1 VRKKLRIAALI
12 GCGLLLVIAAGLCG
26 LYWAFKQQ
34 PDFYR
39 QAIQVDPALQ
49 KKASDQML
57 QRAAALRSDLEKEG
71 RWQALFT
78 AEQINGWLAVDL
90 VENYPDLLPESF
102 RDPRVEIR
110 PDRLTL
116 ACRLKRGT
124 LDGVVTLTVEP
135 YLAEPN
141 VLALRVRSA
150 RAGLVPMPL
159 SEILDAISAAAGQMN
174 LHRRWGRAGGDPVAL
189 ISISPPTTQDGRSV
203 QIETLQL
210 SEGEIYL
217 AGTTRPWQ
225 AGGDKAERR

>member
-1 VRKKLRIAALI
+1 VRKRLRIAALL
-12 GCGLLLVIAAGLCG
+12 GGGLVLLIAVGLCG
-26 LYWAFKQQ
+26 LYWALKQQ

-90 VENYPDLLPESF
+90 VENYPDMLPESF
-102 RDPRVEIR
+102 RDPRVQIQ
-110 PDRLTL
+110 PDRMTL
-116 ACRLKRGT
+116 ACRLKQDA
-124 LDGVVTLTVEP
+124 LDSVVTLTVEP
-135 YLAEPN
+135 YLVEPN
-141 VLALRVRSA
+141 VLALRIRGA

-159 SEILDAISAAAGQMN
+159 AEILDAVSEAAAQMDLN
-174 LHRRWGRAGGDPVAL
+174 LRWRRAEDDPVAL
-189 ISISPPTTQDGRSV
+189 ISFSPLTTDDGRLV

-217 AGTTRPWQ
+217 AGTSRPRG
-225 AGGDKAERR
+225 AGSKEW

>member
-39 QAIQVDPALQ
+39 QAIQVDSSLQ

-57 QRAAALRSDLEKEG
+57 QRAAALRSDLEQEG

-78 AEQINGWLAVDL
+78 AEQLNGWLAVDL
-90 VENYPDLLPESF
+90 VENYPDMLPESF
-102 RDPRVEIR
+102 RDPRVEIQ
-110 PDRLTL
+110 PDRMTL

-135 YLAEPN
+135 YLVEPN
-141 VLALRVRSA
+141 VLALRIRRA

-159 SEILDAISAAAGQMN
+159 AEILDAVSEAAGRMD
-174 LHRRWGRAGGDPVAL
+174 LHLRWRRAGGDPVAL
-189 ISISPPTTQDGRSV
+189 ISFPPPRTQDGKLV

-217 AGTTRPWQ
+217 AGTTRPRPADGPEPQ
-225 AGGDKAERR
+225 GP

>member
-1 VRKKLRIAALI
+1 LV
-12 GCGLLLVIAAGLCG
+12 LLIAAGLGG
-26 LYWAFKQQ
+26 LYWALKQQ
-34 PDFYR
+34 PNFYR
-39 QAIQVDPALQ
+39 RAIQVDPSLQ

-78 AEQINGWLAVDL
+78 AQQINGWLAVDL
-90 VENYPDLLPESF
+90 VENYPDVLPGSF
-102 RDPRVEIR
+102 QDPRVQIQ
-110 PDRLTL
+110 PDRMTL

-135 YLAEPN
+135 YLVEPN
-141 VLALRVRSA
+141 VLALRIRGA

-159 SEILDAISAAAGQMN
+159 AEILDAVSEAAGQMD
-174 LHRRWGRAGGDPVAL
+174 LHLRWRRADGDPVAL
-189 ISISPPTTQDGRSV
+189 ISFSPLRTQDGEFV

-217 AGTTRPWQ
+217 AGTTRPRPADGPEPRGQ
-225 AGGDKAERR
+225 